1 MNKLS
6 RLTGLICLL
15 AIVGL
20 WEAVARLGWVTPQQ
34 LPAPSTIAIA
44 GWSDIVDGDMLGQ
57 VWLTA
62 QHLAVSF
69 ALAAVIGM
77 PVGFALGRV
86 RLLHAALEPMIEF
99 LRPMPVIAI
108 LPIAVLILG
117 LGIMMIVSVIAFG
130 AGWVILLHA
139 MDGARGIDPVLI
151 ETGKTFRVPRLRR
164 FLTIILPAAAPQT
177 FTGLRVGLGIAVIV
191 TIVVE
196 LVSGFAGGLGDYIG
210 TLEGALRT
218 PEAYAGIV
226 LVSLIGYLLGK
237 SLLLLEHRLMSW
249 HRGYTRQ

>member
-1 MNKLS
+1 MNKLG
-6 RLTGLICLL
+6 RLTGLVCLL
-15 AIVGL
+15 ALVAL
-20 WEAVARLGWVTPQQ
+20 WETVARLGLVTPQQ
-34 LPAPSTIAIA
+34 LPAPSIIAVA
-44 GWSDIVDGDMLGQ
+44 GWNDIVDGDMPGQ
-57 VWLTA
+57 IWLTA
-62 QHLAVSF
+62 QHLVVSF
-69 ALAAVIGM
+69 ALATVIGV

-117 LGIMMIVSVIAFG
+117 LGDMMIYSVIAFG

-151 ETGKTFRVPRLRR
+151 ETGKTFRVSRLRR
-164 FLTIILPAAAPQT
+164 FVTIILPAAAPQT
-177 FTGLRVGLGIAVIV
+177 FTGLRVGLGIAVII

-210 TLEGALRT
+210 TLEGALQT
-218 PEAYAGIV
+218 PVAYAGIIIIA
-226 LVSLIGYLLGK
+226 LIGYLLGQ
-237 SLLLLEHRLMSW
+237 SLLLVEHRLMAW
-249 HRGYTRQ
+249 HRGFTRQ